1 MDIYAIDSSSNGQHV
16 LSIYGDQLGS
26 APGSDRLLA
35 SARGGSY
42 SAYHLSDGTL
52 RLSAGPNDRG
62 KLYHMILDGVPGN
75 VLSIYDEVLTAGT
88 VSASAASE
96 DTSSPTINILT
107 THVVQPGETLYS
119 IGVLY
124 GVGYEAIAAAND
136 IDSNFII
143 HVGAELVIPAP

>member
-1 MDIYAIDSSSNGQHV
+1 
-16 LSIYGDQLGS
+16 
-26 APGSDRLLA
+26 
-35 SARGGSY
+35 
-42 SAYHLSDGTL
+42 
-52 RLSAGPNDRG
+52 
-62 KLYHMILDGVPGN
+62 MILSGIPGN
-75 VLSIYDEVLTAGT
+75 VLSTYDEVLTAGT
-88 VSASAASE
+88 VSASAAPAASE

-124 GVGYEAIAAAND
+124 GVGYEAIAAANN